1 MFDAWLSGLASVF
14 YLDTF
19 YLLLIGTAIGYMIGF
34 IPGLAGAF
42 ALAML
47 IPFTFSMEPGNA
59 VVLLLATHAVV
70 MTGGS
75 YSAILFNAPGTGANI
90 PASWE
95 GYPLTQKGQ
104 GGRAIAAAATS
115 SAIGGA
121 ISGIV
126 LMGLIP
132 VVRMILLSFTPP
144 EFFML
149 SILAYSF
156 VAGLVGKHPF
166 RALVAVF
173 AGILLSTVGIDP
185 VLALPRFSLGTFY
198 LWEGVKLVPLVMGM
212 FAVSEMI
219 KLAVSGQGIV
229 AGSVKGGVKIGHDV
243 FKGVKETFQH
253 WFLVLRCS
261 GIASIIGIIPGLGA
275 ELATFMCY
283 GHALQTSKHPEEFG
297 KGSIEG
303 IIGAE
308 AGNNGKEGG
317 SLLTTLAFGVPGSSS
332 MAILLGFFITIGI
345 VPSPEMLKQNLPL
358 VFSMA
363 WVIIIANI
371 LGAAISIFAGR
382 YMAWLS
388 AVRAPL
394 LVSILLVVTV
404 IGGAAT
410 HNNLGDIVTTF
421 FFGFVGYQMDKY
433 GYSKAAFI
441 VGFVL
446 GKITEKNLLLS
457 LQIYQGVGFLT
468 RPLTLGLAAIAIFAF
483 AWPFFKRYRDKAKM
497 RGGTSNEI

>member
-1 MFDAWLSGLASVF
+1 MIEAWVSGFTSVF
-14 YLDTF
+14 SPAA
-19 YLLLIGTAIGYMIGF
+19 LLLLFLGSTIGYSIGF

-47 IPFTFSMEPGNA
+47 IPFAIKMESANA
-59 VVLLLATHAVV
+59 IVFLLSAHAVV

-75 YSAILFNAPGTGANI
+75 LSAILFNAPGTGANV
-90 PASWE
+90 PASWD

-104 GGRAIAAAATS
+104 GGRAIAAAATA
-115 SAIGGA
+115 SAIGGVV
-121 ISGIV
+121 SGFV

-132 VVRMILLSFTPP
+132 VVRVILLSFGPP

-149 SILAYSF
+149 SVMAYSF
-156 VAGLVGKHPF
+156 VASLTGKYPF
-166 RALVAVF
+166 KALVAV
-173 AGILLSTVGIDP
+173 LLGLLVSTIGTDP
-185 VLALPRFSLGTFY
+185 VLALPRFTLGTFY
-198 LWEGVKLVPLVMGM
+198 LWEGIDLIPLVMGL

-219 KLAVSGQGIV
+219 KLAVTGKGIV
-229 AGSVKGGVKIGHDV
+229 SGSVKIGSDVFQGVKD
-243 FKGVKETFQH
+243 TFRR

-261 GIASIIGIIPGLGA
+261 AIASVIGIIPGLGA

-283 GHALQTSKHPEEFG
+283 GHALQSSKTPEKFG
-297 KGSIEG
+297 HGAIEG

-332 MAILLGFFITIGI
+332 MAILLGFFITLGI
-345 VPSPEMLKQNLPL
+345 VPSPEMLKTHLPL
-358 VFSMA
+358 IFSMA

-371 LGAAISIFAGR
+371 LGACISIFAGR
-382 YMAWLS
+382 YMAKLT
-388 AVRAPL
+388 AIRAPL
-394 LVSILLVVTV
+394 LVSVLLVVTV
-404 IGGAAT
+404 LGGAAANST
-410 HNNLGDIVTTF
+410 LGDIIVTF
-421 FFGFVGYQMDKY
+421 LFGFIGFQMDKF

-457 LQIYQGVGFLT
+457 IQIYEGPGFLL
-468 RPLTLGLAAIAIFAF
+468 RPLTIALGIIAIVAF
-483 AWPFFKRYRDKAKM
+483 MWPVVMKKHKKP
-497 RGGTSNEI
+497 SNF

>member
-14 YLDTF
+14 HPGAM
-19 YLLLIGTAIGYMIGF
+19 YLLLIGTAIGYIIGF

-47 IPFTFSMEPGNA
+47 IPFTFSMEPDNA
-59 VVLLLATHAVV
+59 VVLLLAAHAVV

-104 GGRAIAAAATS
+104 GGRAIAAAATA
-115 SAIGGA
+115 SALGGA
-121 ISGIV
+121 VSGIV

-132 VVRMILLSFTPP
+132 VVRLILLSFTPP

-149 SILAYSF
+149 SILAYTF
-156 VAGLVGKHPF
+156 VAGLVGKYPF
-166 RALVAVF
+166 KALVAVF
-173 AGILLSTVGIDP
+173 AGLLLSTVGTDP
-185 VLALPRFSLGTFY
+185 ALALPRFTLGTFY
-198 LWEGVKLVPLVMGM
+198 LWEGVRLVPLVMGM

-219 KLAVSGQGIV
+219 KLAVSGKGIV
-229 AGSVKGGVKIGHDV
+229 AGGVKIGHDV
-243 FKGVKETFQH
+243 FRGVKETFQH

-261 GIASIIGIIPGLGA
+261 GIASVIGIIPGLGA

-345 VPSPEMLKQNLPL
+345 VPSPEMLKQHLPL

-363 WVIIIANI
+363 WVIIVANI

-410 HNNLGDIVTTF
+410 NNNLGDIVTTF

-457 LQIYQGVGFLT
+457 LRIYQGVGFLT
-468 RPLTLGLAAIAIFAF
+468 RPLTLGLAVIALFAF
-483 AWPFFKRYRDKAKM
+483 LWPFIKKSRTNNSERQM
-497 RGGTSNEI
+497 P

>member
-1 MFDAWLSGLASVF
+1 MLEAWLSGLGSVF
-14 YLDTF
+14 SPSALF
-19 YLLLIGTAIGYMIGF
+19 LLVVGTGIGYAIGF

-47 IPFTFSMEPGNA
+47 IPFTISMESGNA
-59 VVLLLATHAVV
+59 VVLLLAAHAVV

-75 YSAILFNAPGTGANI
+75 YSAILFNTPGTGANV
-90 PASWE
+90 PASWD
-95 GYPLTQKGQ
+95 GYPLTREGQ
-104 GGRAIAAAATS
+104 GGRAIAAAATA

-121 ISGIV
+121 LSGVV
-126 LMGLIP
+126 LMGLVP
-132 VVRMILLSFTPP
+132 VVRAILLSFGPP

-149 SILAYSF
+149 SVMAYSF
-156 VAGLVGKHPF
+156 VASLAGKHPI

-173 AGILLSTVGIDP
+173 AGLLVSTIGTDP
-185 VLALPRFSLGTFY
+185 VLALPRFSFGTFY
-198 LWEGVKLVPLVMGM
+198 LWEGIDLIPLVMGM

-219 KLAVSGQGIV
+219 KLAVSGRGIATGRARIGRDV
-229 AGSVKGGVKIGHDV
+229 FEGVKD
-243 FKGVKETFQH
+243 TFRH

-261 GIASIIGIIPGLGA
+261 GIASAIGIIPGLGA

-283 GHALQTSKHPEEFG
+283 GHALQSSKTPEKFG
-297 KGSIEG
+297 KGAIEG

-332 MAILLGFFITIGI
+332 MAILLGFFITMGI
-345 VPSPEMLKQNLPL
+345 IPSPEMLKQNLPL

-371 LGAAISIFAGR
+371 LGACISIFAGR

-388 AVRAPL
+388 AIRAPL
-394 LVSILLVVTV
+394 LVSVLLVVTV
-404 IGGAAT
+404 LGGVAA
-410 HNNLGDIVTTF
+410 HNNLGDIVVTF
-421 FFGFVGYQMDKY
+421 LFGFVGYMMEKY
-433 GYSKAAFI
+433 QYSKASFI

-457 LQIYQGVGFLT
+457 LQIYQGTGFLL
-468 RPLTLGLAAIAIFAF
+468 RPLTMVLAVLALFAF
-483 AWPFFKRYRDKAKM
+483 VWPVMKKRRNKPPV
-497 RGGTSNEI
+497 